1 MQIPFPGSCPGRLH
15 YVACV
20 SETKTKPHMSCI
32 WTLKPTIMRLNQGLV
47 IYSVQI
53 SAPTSPSHAEGTFQT
68 DIMFSF
74 CQSFTI
80 RHNEK
85 EVNEGV
91 LSWTV
96 ARIQIHGED
105 SNITVDSRPEDRA
118 FPSDICSCSTQIHV
132 HGLFFCLEKHV
143 FYLARIVADC
153 LLTASQ
159 FPLLSCGVLMFNQAE
174 RIWLA
179 G

>member
-15 YVACV
+15 YVARV

-96 ARIQIHGED
+96 ARIQIHRED
-105 SNITVDSRPEDRA
+105 SNITVDGRPECAHIAHRYVYM
-118 FPSDICSCSTQIHV
+118 FC
-132 HGLFFCLEKHV
+132 FFRKPG
-143 FYLARIVADC
+143 I
-153 LLTASQ
+153 
-159 FPLLSCGVLMFNQAE
+159 LLSMGCSWLSFDNITISSPFLWGSYGQPGRKDLTGQANQT
-174 RIWLA
+174 I
-179 G
+179 